1 MSMTEALNLP
11 LSFSDLYYDSE
22 AWQQRKKELELDNKI
37 QEALF
42 KQLANV
48 QIQLNNLQKL
58 LAHH

>member
-1 MSMTEALNLP
+1 MRKE
-11 LSFSDLYYDSE
+11 DLEVDS
-22 AWQQRKKELELDNKI
+22 KI

-58 LAHH
+58 LAAQ

>member
-1 MSMTEALNLP
+1 MIEALELP
-11 LSFSDLYYDSE
+11 LSFHDLYYESE
-22 AWQQRKKELELDNKI
+22 AWQHRKKELELENKI

-58 LAHH
+58 LSHS